1 MSSIT
6 SKRLNFEQ
14 LSLKANENKH
24 VSEASPTSVDMLQVR
39 QSLSTKKKS
48 NFQIHRTNSDHF
60 YMQNGKTLLQESGN
74 YTHDFDDH
82 FFIQEGIALVQEPG
96 RFTYEGFAS
105 DLKDVFKN
113 YMLGNDE
120 IVKSILTRIYMKQ
133 EIYDG
138 TVDVSGFTSSGRK
151 DSEMSLEAL
160 VINTMSN
167 AKEVQ
172 VEKETSTSSA
182 RTFYSAENNNAAK
195 CLSSR
200 REKKVTFAE
209 TLEEE
214 FATKGSILPIHTID
228 VERWVPDS
236 CMICQSAPRT
246 HVYNPCGH
254 LVSCNACA
262 FKSLDCKV
270 KVKSLVRKQKK
281 GAQYYCPQCNVVVDS
296 MKKIYY

>member
-1 MSSIT
+1 MSSSIT
-6 SKRLNFEQ
+6 SKGLNFEQ
-14 LSLKANENKH
+14 LSLKSNEYKH
-24 VSEASPTSVDMLQVR
+24 ISEASPTSVDMLQVW
-39 QSLSTKKKS
+39 QGLSTKKKS

-60 YMQNGKTLLQESGN
+60 YMQRGKALLQESGN

-82 FFIQEGIALVQEPG
+82 FFVQEGITLVQEPG

-120 IVKSILTRIYMKQ
+120 VVKSILTRIYMKQ

-138 TVDVSGFTSSGRK
+138 TVDVSGFTSSGMK

-172 VEKETSTSSA
+172 VEKETTSPST
-182 RTFYSAENNNAAK
+182 RTPESNAAK
-195 CLSSR
+195 FMSSP

-214 FATKGSILPIHTID
+214 IVTKESNVPIHTID

-246 HVYNPCGH
+246 HIYNPCGH

-270 KVKSLVRKQKK
+270 KRKSLVRKQKK
-281 GAQYYCPQCNVVVDS
+281 RAQYYCPQCNVVADS